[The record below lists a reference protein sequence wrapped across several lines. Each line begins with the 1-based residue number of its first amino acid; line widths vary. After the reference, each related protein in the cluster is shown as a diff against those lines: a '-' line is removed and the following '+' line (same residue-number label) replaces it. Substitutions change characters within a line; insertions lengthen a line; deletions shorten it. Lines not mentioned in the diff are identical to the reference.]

1 MQSSVKEDRSKYI
14 GGSDIP
20 VILGISPFKTR
31 FELLLEKAELKEDTF
46 EGNAYTDYGNTIEP
60 IIRDYIN
67 KTINKDFK
75 EGKHIYD
82 DIRIH
87 TDGEDDEEILEIKS
101 TSQIHQ
107 EVNEYKIYLS
117 QLLFYMEK
125 EGKEKG
131 TLAVYER
138 PSDFSIEFNPAR
150 LQIFHIE
157 KKNYLDFIERI
168 LQAVEQFRI
177 DLKKVKENPFI
188 TEQDLLPVDIKDA
201 VDKVLVLE
209 NKLAMYKKV
218 QEEYDKAKEQLKKL
232 MEETKNNKWETPNGT
247 KITLVEDT
255 LDKQEEQEF
264 YNEEKF
270 KEENSKLYEEYHKKL
285 EQYKETKTIT
295 KKGKKGYVKI
305 TLPKE

>member
-1 MQSSVKEDRSKYI
+1 MQDVKTDRNKYI

-20 VILGISPFKTR
+20 IIMGISSFKTR
-31 FELLLEKAELKEDTF
+31 FELLLEKAELKEDNF
-46 EGNAYTDYGNTIEP
+46 EGNEYTEYGNEIEP
-60 IIRDYIN
+60 IIREYVN
-67 KTINKDFK
+67 KTLKKEFK
-75 EGKHIYD
+75 EGKHIYG

-157 KKNYLDFIERI
+157 KKNYLDFIDRI
-168 LQAVEQFRI
+168 EQAVKQFKI
-177 DLKKVKENPFI
+177 DLAKIKENPFL
-188 TEQDLLPVDIKDA
+188 TEEQLMPVDIVKA
-201 VDKVLVLE
+201 TKKVVAME
-209 NKLAMYKKV
+209 KKLAKYKEIE
-218 QEEYDKAKEQLKKL
+218 EEYNKAKEQLKKL
-232 MEETKNNKWETPNGT
+232 MMETDNKKWETPNGI

-255 LDKQEEQEF
+255 PDKEVDEEY

-270 KEENSKLYEEYHKKL
+270 KKENSSLYEDYHNKL
-285 EQYKETKTIT
+285 EEYKETKKIT